1 MFILRHF
8 TINFPSKQR
17 ADQTLTYTQTYL
29 HTLFHF
35 RILVWLHLL
44 SSLAGNFVLLWR
56 RGTNVLTASNIM
68 VTRDER
74 VRLIDGYNLEISDLE
89 PQDAGDYVCQISDK
103 INRDQV
109 HTVEIL
115 GEYNR
120 PSVDRFC
127 LRVKWTELASTSN
140 LYEYFTYSLF
150 LSLSHLQCLPVCV
163 PYPLPVSCRLAR
175 ADPLRWSV
183 RDLVIRCHRFTGP
196 KRFVLLYLCKHKL
209 ISF

>member
-1 MFILRHF
+1 
-8 TINFPSKQR
+8 
-17 ADQTLTYTQTYL
+17 
-29 HTLFHF
+29 
-35 RILVWLHLL
+35 
-44 SSLAGNFVLLWR
+44 
-56 RGTNVLTASNIM
+56 M

-127 LRVKWTELASTSN
+127 LLVKWT
-140 LYEYFTYSLF
+140 
-150 LSLSHLQCLPVCV
+150 
-163 PYPLPVSCRLAR
+163 R
-175 ADPLRWSV
+175 A
-183 RDLVIRCHRFTGP
+183 G
-196 KRFVLLYLCKHKL
+196 KHIKF
-209 ISF
+209 I

>member
-1 MFILRHF
+1 M
-8 TINFPSKQR
+8 
-17 ADQTLTYTQTYL
+17 
-29 HTLFHF
+29 
-35 RILVWLHLL
+35 
-44 SSLAGNFVLLWR
+44 LLWR

-140 LYEYFTYSLF
+140 LYEYFTYSIPS
-150 LSLSHLQCLPVCV
+150 LSLSLSV
-163 PYPLPVSCRLAR
+163 PLTVPP
-175 ADPLRWSV
+175 SV
-183 RDLVIRCHRFTGP
+183 RAIPTSGQLQARKGGP
-196 KRFVLLYLCKHKL
+196 ITLECKGSGNPVPSIYWTKKVCPSL
-209 ISF
+209 SL

>member
-1 MFILRHF
+1 MFYVYFAAFYNKFAQPSFYIHTHKD
-8 TINFPSKQR
+8 TISLSRLTPSF
-17 ADQTLTYTQTYL
+17 
-29 HTLFHF
+29 LFH
-35 RILVWLHLL
+35 L
-44 SSLAGNFVLLWR
+44 SLAGNFVLLWR

-115 GEYNR
+115 GEYQR

-127 LRVKWTELASTSN
+127 LRVKRT
-140 LYEYFTYSLF
+140 
-150 LSLSHLQCLPVCV
+150 
-163 PYPLPVSCRLAR
+163 
-175 ADPLRWSV
+175 DIKSV
-183 RDLVIRCHRFTGP
+183 
-196 KRFVLLYLCKHKL
+196 
-209 ISF
+209 